1 MNKICCENDVFFVN
15 DLIYGNKILF
25 TYEEFMDHYNIR
37 LNLITF
43 HLYVKT
49 FQQHLSVDTIFQWFL
64 SWFPWERVAAN
75 KEATEPRVP
84 LG

>member
-64 SWFPWERVAAN
+64 S
-75 KEATEPRVP
+75 
-84 LG
+84 

>member
-1 MNKICCENDVFFVN
+1 MCMNKICCENDKFFVN

-25 TYEEFMDHYNIR
+25 TYEEFMDHYNII

-64 SWFPWERVAAN
+64 SGFP
-75 KEATEPRVP
+75 
-84 LG
+84 